1 MQASQY
7 CSWPMEAGSPFLG
20 YLQGALETFGIQAD
34 EEERAVMTGVWSLYE
49 PGMELLRD
57 ADLDGV
63 EPEMRADLSQPP
75 SR

>member
-1 MQASQY
+1 
-7 CSWPMEAGSPFLG
+7 MEAGSAFQS
-20 YLQGALETFGIQAD
+20 YLNGALETFGIQAD
-34 EEERAVMTGVWSLYE
+34 EEERAIMSGVWAIYE

-63 EPEMRADLSQPP
+63 EPEVAVDLSSPP